1 MADLATQDVLLQR
14 VVGRK
19 KRLQVLVGQML
30 VLQQEKAKKTG
41 SGLVVI
47 ALVVVKEPLSADQ
60 MI

>member
-30 VLQQEKAKKTG
+30 VLQQEKAKKTR

>member
-1 MADLATQDVLLQR
+1 MADLATRDVLLQR